1 MDIDLRLLRS
11 FVMIHEQGS
20 LSRAAARLHCTP
32 AALSMRLKLLE
43 TELGTALFARSPGG
57 MVPTTRGAE
66 LYARALAVLAV
77 YDEMISTTRS
87 QPVRERVRLGLP
99 DDYAAAWLPALFRSL
114 ASDLETLDVE
124 VVCDLSANLAARVQ
138 RGEID
143 LAVVTLAARSSMLR
157 REVPIALNWIGAGA
171 ATVPL
176 AAYPEG
182 CLFRRE
188 MIRALEASGQPW
200 RIAVQSSSR
209 SGILGAVRAGI
220 CATAVAAGT
229 APQDLAEVGSTGVLP
244 PLPDVLLQ
252 VIGPT
257 EARPALAK
265 VEDHLLSVL
274 QGAPDRALA

>member
-11 FVMIHEQGS
+11 FVTIHEQGS
-20 LSRAAARLHCTP
+20 LARASVRLNCTP
-32 AALSMRLKLLE
+32 AALSMRLKMLE
-43 TELGTALFARSPGG
+43 TEVGAPLFARHPGG
-57 MVPTTRGAE
+57 VVPTARGAE

-87 QPVRERVRLGLP
+87 QPARERVLLGLP
-99 DDYAAAWLPALFRSL
+99 DDYAAAWLPLLLRSMATEIEAL
-114 ASDLETLDVE
+114 DIEI
-124 VVCDLSANLAARVQ
+124 VCDLSANLAAKAQ

-157 REVPIALNWIGAGA
+157 HEVPIALNWIGSGS
-171 ATVPL
+171 ATVAL

-188 MIRALEASGQPW
+188 MIHALEAENRPW

-209 SGILGAVRAGI
+209 SGILGAVRAGL
-220 CATAVAAGT
+220 CVTAVAAGT
-229 APQDLAEVGSTGVLP
+229 APHDLDEVASTRFLP
-244 PLPDVLLQ
+244 TLPRIMLQ

-257 EARPALAK
+257 QPRAALSR
-265 VEDHLLSVL
+265 VEDRLV
-274 QGAPDRALA
+274 AVMERTPDRALA